1 MIREL
6 GSGVVPEI
14 RFEEIASGRG
24 TEEFG
29 RQLRKRGVAV
39 VRGVV
44 SEEQA
49 LGWKEEVREY
59 VRVNPQTRGRLSIY
73 VLFFSFL
80 KVALSLG
87 QGNMVLYSCVR

>member
-73 VLFFSFL
+73 VLFF
-80 KVALSLG
+80 
-87 QGNMVLYSCVR
+87 